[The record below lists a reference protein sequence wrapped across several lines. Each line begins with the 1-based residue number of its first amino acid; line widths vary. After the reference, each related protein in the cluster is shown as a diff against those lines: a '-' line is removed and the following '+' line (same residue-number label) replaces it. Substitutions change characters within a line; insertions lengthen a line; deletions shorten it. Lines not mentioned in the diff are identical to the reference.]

1 MIVMIRLW
9 IKRVGWGMFFA
20 LGLPYVCTLMWQ
32 GAGCAGQL
40 ANRSV
45 YFFQDGR
52 QYGVSR
58 PEYLKGSCYSLL
70 PEDAPVEAVRAVLVL
85 LQTNLAYYE
94 RQSCLQSAVTC
105 YTPAGTRA
113 REMGLI
119 PFMAYERKMDG
130 LLDEL
135 GDEQYLIGET
145 LYELPYF
152 ALSAG
157 TTADGA
163 ARAGGAYD
171 YLVSVDSA
179 WDVEAVSYM
188 DIRTVSV
195 QMLRE
200 RWGIAG
206 DLEEVQMEYE
216 ARTGY
221 VSEIVWEGGSVSAEQ
236 AANDLGLP
244 STAFTLSVSGES
256 VRVMCKGF
264 GHGLGLSL
272 YGACAAAEEGLSYQQ
287 ILTHYF
293 PAPLR
298 TSE

>member
-1 MIVMIRLW
+1 M
-9 IKRVGWGMFFA
+9 
-20 LGLPYVCTLMWQ
+20 
-32 GAGCAGQL
+32 
-40 ANRSV
+40 
-45 YFFQDGR
+45 
-52 QYGVSR
+52 
-58 PEYLKGSCYSLL
+58 
-70 PEDAPVEAVRAVLVL
+70 EAVRAVLVL

-188 DIRTVSV
+188 DNGRFPCRCCGSV
-195 QMLRE
+195 GVLRE
-200 RWGIAG
+200 IWRRFRWNTRRGP
-206 DLEEVQMEYE
+206 VMS
-216 ARTGY
+216 AR
-221 VSEIVWEGGSVSAEQ
+221 
-236 AANDLGLP
+236 
-244 STAFTLSVSGES
+244 
-256 VRVMCKGF
+256 
-264 GHGLGLSL
+264 L
-272 YGACAAAEEGLSYQQ
+272 YGREDL
-287 ILTHYF
+287 
-293 PAPLR
+293 
-298 TSE
+298 